1 MALKTSDLVVFMCIL
16 TAMVQPFKYFGLMFK
31 IKTLDLEP
39 TLFSILFCSVGSSHS
54 IFIC

>member
-1 MALKTSDLVVFMCIL
+1 MALKPSDLVVFMCIL
-16 TAMVQPFKYFGLMFK
+16 NAMVQPFKYFGLMFK